1 MIRFGRAPMISG
13 FEQRTYHGNLTPQ
26 DLANGLLAQFNH
38 SELRAVQHGQGETI
52 VVQIGSSHSRS
63 SGGPTALTVYLS
75 QVEDGVHVRLGEQEW
90 LGVAASL
97 GQTALMALLRPI
109 SLLGRLDDIAQDL
122 LSFTMAQRVIE
133 SLDRTSRTLG
143 ASFEISERLRRLTCP
158 YCATANPVGNPN
170 CLACGGPLGY
180 EHPISCANCGFISEA
195 GTEVCPECGS
205 RLTG

>member
-1 MIRFGRAPMISG
+1 MLSG
-13 FEQRTYHGNLTPQ
+13 FEQRTYHGNLNAQ
-26 DLANGLLAQFNH
+26 DLANALLAQFNH
-38 SELRAVQHGQGETI
+38 GELRAVQHGAGETI
-52 VVQIGSSHSRS
+52 IVQIGTSQISR

-109 SLLGRLDDIAQDL
+109 SLLGRLDDLAQDF

-133 SLDRTSRTLG
+133 TLDLKSRALG
-143 ASFEISERLRRLTCP
+143 ASYEISERLRRLACA
-158 YCATANPVGNPN
+158 YCATANPIGSSN
-170 CLACGGPLGY
+170 CLACGAPLGY
-180 EHPISCANCGFISEA
+180 EHPISCDNCGFVSEA

-205 RLTG
+205 RLPG